1 MKTCEYCGKEID
13 YNHAYCNE
21 ECENNTFQ
29 YHKKRKKFQTL
40 FSVCNITG
48 IIVIM
53 LGGFIGVISQVIK
66 IGLLVA
72 GSGLSVLGL
81 LNLLFP
87 YYGID
92 EQIRKRGI
100 VSTQRTVRFVGTVL
114 LVLGIGFLIGGI
126 IVPFG

>member
-1 MKTCEYCGKEID
+1 MIIITLIVTKNAKITHFNIIRKEK
-13 YNHAYCNE
+13 N
-21 ECENNTFQ
+21 
-29 YHKKRKKFQTL
+29 L
-40 FSVCNITG
+40 
-48 IIVIM
+48 
-53 LGGFIGVISQVIK
+53 VIK

-100 VSTQRTVRFVGTVL
+100 VSTQRTVKFVGTVL
-114 LVLGIGFLIGGI
+114 LVLGIGFLTGGI
-126 IVPFG
+126 VTITSSPVLVSP